1 MFNNKTTNYFMIL
14 CMRGNYYM
22 EYQVVK
28 VKEDILVENNEKA
41 KEVRKMLKEKGIFFL
56 NVMASPGSGKTTLLT
71 NIINKLKKKYK
82 IGVMEADIDGEV
94 DAERISSATGVK
106 SIQIHTSGACH
117 LTAQMVNDA
126 INEFNVE
133 GLDILILENIG
144 NLVCPAE
151 FDTGS
156 NINMMLLSVPEGD
169 DKPLK
174 YPLMFQVSDIAVITK
189 IDTLPVFN
197 FDFKKCEENI
207 HKRNPN
213 AKVFKVSSIKDEG
226 TDELAD
232 YLDSLFSYR

>member
-1 MFNNKTTNYFMIL
+1 MDYRI
-14 CMRGNYYM
+14 
-22 EYQVVK
+22 VK
-28 VKEDILVENNEKA
+28 VKEDILVENNQKA
-41 KEVRKMLKEKGIFFL
+41 EEVRKTLKEKGIFFL

-71 NIINKLKKKYK
+71 NLINRLKNKYK

-94 DAERISSATGVK
+94 DAERISKNTGVRA
-106 SIQIHTSGACH
+106 IQVHTSGACH
-117 LTAQMVNDA
+117 LTAQMVEDA
-126 INEFNVE
+126 IKAFDV
-133 GLDILILENIG
+133 GDLDLLILENIG

-174 YPLMFQVSDIAVITK
+174 YPLMFQVSNIAVITK

-197 FDFKKCEENI
+197 FDFQKCEENI

-213 AKVFKVSSIKDEG
+213 AKVFKVSALKDQG
-226 TDELAD
+226 VDELAE
-232 YLDSLFSYR
+232 YLETIIETV